1 MNRTLDVIAIGRS
14 SVDLYGAQVG
24 GRLEDMRS
32 FRKYIGGSPTNT
44 AAGAAR
50 LGLRSAVIT
59 RVGDEHMGRF
69 IREQLRAE
77 GVDVRGVLTDPE
89 RLTALV
95 LLGIR
100 DQERFPLI
108 FYRENCADMALSPD
122 DIDPDFIA
130 EARCVLASG
139 THLSHPRTEA
149 ATLRAL
155 DLARA
160 SGARTALDLDYRPNL
175 WGLSG
180 HGDGENRFIESAAVT
195 VKLQSTLRRFDVI
208 VGTEEEFHIAGGAAD
223 TMAALAR
230 VREVSAATLVC
241 KRGAGGATAFEGPIP
256 AAFDDGVSG
265 EAFAVEVFNVLGA
278 GDGFMAGLLKGWL
291 TGEDWAGTLRI
302 ANACGALAVSRHGCT
317 PAYPSEVELRDF
329 LENGPATPA
338 VRHDGRLEQI
348 HWATNRSKAWPDMRV
363 FAFDH
368 RAQFED
374 MVRDHAAGGGHGGGA
389 GRVATAPSHGNAGTE
404 HGGGAERVDAG
415 TEDGGGVHRVGAG
428 TEHGG
433 GLHRVG
439 AGAER
444 VDAGAECVGNGAER
458 IGAFKRLCLEAALRV
473 ADGRGGYGILCDN
486 RLGRDAL
493 YAAAG
498 TGLWI
503 GRPVERPGS
512 RPVRLEIGDDF
523 GSALAEW
530 PAEHVV
536 KALCFYGPDDPAE
549 LRADQEATVKR
560 LAEAARANA
569 LDFLLE
575 IIPSK
580 YGPVDEGT
588 TAAVIE
594 RFYRVGV
601 FPDWWKLEPMTSDA
615 AWHNAC
621 AAIEANDPHCR
632 GIVVLGLDAPFE
644 DLQASFRA
652 AARHAMVKGFAV
664 GRTIF
669 GEVARAWLAGRM
681 DDAEAVTRMAENFA
695 RLCQAW
701 DQARAHGR

>member
-1 MNRTLDVIAIGRS
+1 MKRPLDVISIGRS
-14 SVDLYGAQVG
+14 SVDLYGGQVG

-32 FRKYIGGSPTNT
+32 FRKYIGGSPTNA

-50 LGLRSAVIT
+50 LGLKSAVIT

-77 GVDVRGVLTDPE
+77 GVDVRGVITDPH

-155 DLARA
+155 DLARE
-160 SGARTALDLDYRPNL
+160 SGTKTIVDLDYRPNL

-195 VKLQSTLRRFDVI
+195 AKLQGTLARFDVI
-208 VGTEEEFHIAGGAAD
+208 VGTEEEFHIAGGTPD
-223 TMAALAR
+223 TLSALAN
-230 VREVSAATLVC
+230 VRDVSEATLVC
-241 KRGAGGATAFEGPIP
+241 KRGAAGAAAFEGPIP
-256 AAFDDGVSG
+256 ASLDEGVSG
-265 EAFAVEVFNVLGA
+265 ESFRVEVFNVLGA

-291 TGEDWAGTLRI
+291 SGEDWAETLRI

-317 PAYPSEVELRDF
+317 PAYPSAVELRDF
-329 LENGPATPA
+329 LDNGSSTPA
-338 VRHDGRLEQI
+338 VRHDSRLEQI
-348 HWATNRSKAWPDMRV
+348 HWATNRPKAWPSMHV

-368 RAQFED
+368 RSQLED
-374 MVRDHAAGGGHGGGA
+374 MARDCGAAA
-389 GRVATAPSHGNAGTE
+389 
-404 HGGGAERVDAG
+404 D
-415 TEDGGGVHRVGAG
+415 
-428 TEHGG
+428 
-433 GLHRVG
+433 
-439 AGAER
+439 
-444 VDAGAECVGNGAER
+444 R
-458 IGAFKRLCLEAALRV
+458 IGAFKSLCLEAALRV
-473 ADGRGGYGILCDN
+473 GGGRHGYGILCDG

-493 YAAAG
+493 YAATG

-503 GRPVERPGS
+503 GRPVEKPGTRPL
-512 RPVRLEIGDDF
+512 RLEIGDDF

-536 KALCFYGPDDPAE
+536 KVLCFYRPDDPEE
-549 LRADQEATVKR
+549 LRADQEATVRR
-560 LAEAARANA
+560 LAEASRANG
-569 LDFLLE
+569 LEFLLE

-580 YGPVDEGT
+580 YGAVDDST

-594 RFYRVGV
+594 RFYTIGV
-601 FPDWWKLEPMTSDA
+601 FPDWWKLEPMVSDA
-615 AWHNAC
+615 AWRSAC
-621 AAIEANDPHCR
+621 AAIDAHDPHCR

-644 DLQASFRA
+644 DLRASFQA
-652 AARHAMVKGFAV
+652 AAGHEMVKGFAV

-669 GEVARAWLAGRM
+669 GDVARAWMAGRM
-681 DDAEAVTRMAENFA
+681 ADEEAVARMAENFA
-695 RLCQAW
+695 RLCEAW
-701 DQARAHGR
+701 DAARAGN